1 MTQWL
6 LAILGVLFGLGGLVL
21 LGERRYRHIR
31 RDILNREGS
40 CAVPARPSA
49 LRDLVKTLTPDNARD
64 TGHSGHDLLPDGPK
78 ALAARLAL
86 IEAAADTIDLQYYTW
101 HSDLAGHLMARHVI
115 EAAGR
120 GVRVRVLLDDL
131 HASGTRTLVKTL
143 AAHPQ
148 VTVRIYNASLTR
160 RAYFLHWFFAFARLN
175 RRMHNKALVV
185 DDVVAITGGRNIGNA
200 YFGLAET
207 MNFRDCDVLIAGPSA
222 AAMGASVQQYWDS
235 ELAMPSSAFGVEE
248 RAGSAVIER
257 HLKMLE
263 EVIGGERLGNAGET
277 DPGAVARVADLPS
290 VRALLADLVWC
301 PSSIVDDH
309 PGIAG
314 PDHRKVARR
323 IADLTA
329 AAEQTLDIESGYLI
343 PGRNGVRRFAAL
355 VDRGVKVRVTTNSF
369 ATNDVLAAQ
378 AGYAKYRPALL
389 DAGVAI
395 HELKLNAPV
404 RRVASLLHGSITGS
418 HRHDDVAASLHSKV
432 MVIDDR
438 LSVIGSYNL
447 DPRSAL
453 DNSEVVLLIH
463 GSGFAERTAVFLE
476 DGRSPSVA
484 YRVTREGRRLFWH
497 DGRTNRS
504 QEPGI
509 TRPATVLAAVIR
521 YMPIER
527 LL

>member
-1 MTQWL
+1 MMQWF
-6 LAILGVLFGLGGLVL
+6 LAIVGILFGLGGLVL

-31 RDILNREGS
+31 RDILNREGA
-40 CAVPARPSA
+40 CAIPTRPSA
-49 LRDLVKTLTPDNARD
+49 LRDLVESLTPHNARD
-64 TGHSGHDLLPDGPK
+64 AGHSGHDLLPDGPK
-78 ALAARLAL
+78 ALSARLSL
-86 IEAAADTIDLQYYTW
+86 IEAAAATIDLQYYTW

-115 EAAGR
+115 AAAER
-120 GVRVRVLLDDL
+120 GVHVRVLLDDL
-131 HASGTRTLVKTL
+131 HASGTRVLVKTL
-143 AAHPQ
+143 AAHPL
-148 VTVRIYNASLTR
+148 VTVRIYNASITR
-160 RAYFLHWFFAFARLN
+160 RAYFLHWLFAFARLN

-185 DDVVAITGGRNIGNA
+185 DGAVAITGGRNVGNA
-200 YFGLAET
+200 YFGLAEL

-222 AAMGASVQQYWDS
+222 AAVATSVQKYWDS

-248 RAGSAVIER
+248 RAQSAVVDR
-257 HLKMLE
+257 HIKLLHE
-263 EVIGGERLGNAGET
+263 EISDQRVGIAGET
-277 DPGAVARVADLPS
+277 NPEALARVTDLPS
-290 VRALLADLVWC
+290 VRTVLADLVWC

-314 PDHRKVARR
+314 PDHRKVARH

-343 PGRNGVRRFAAL
+343 PGRDGVRRFAAL

-378 AGYAKYRPALL
+378 AGYAKYRHALL

-404 RRVASLLHGSITGS
+404 RRIASLLHGSITGS
-418 HRHDDVAASLHSKV
+418 QAHEDIAASLHSKV
-432 MVIDDR
+432 MLVDNR
-438 LSVIGSYNL
+438 LSVIGSFNL

-453 DNSEVVLLIH
+453 DNSEVVLLVQ
-463 GSGFAERTAVFLE
+463 GPEFAKRTAAFLE
-476 DGRSPSVA
+476 DGRSPNVT
-484 YRVTREGRRLFWH
+484 YRVTCEGRRLFWH
-497 DGRTNRS
+497 DGHTNRK

-509 TRPATVLAAVIR
+509 TRPAAVLAAVIR
-521 YMPIER
+521 YLPIER